1 MTPRP
6 CLDREIQRT
15 GRSAPESPDARLT
28 IRQAVSSDDYQLG
41 CQAPVRISRW
51 TAGHAGGVDLGAVR
65 AAPKPQL
72 VACAIAAARN
82 AQGLLHDAEVL
93 ADAGCTARAYSL
105 AALAVEECGKA
116 AGLTALAVI
125 PEC

>member
-1 MTPRP
+1 M
-6 CLDREIQRT
+6 
-15 GRSAPESPDARLT
+15 
-28 IRQAVSSDDYQLG
+28 
-41 CQAPVRISRW
+41 
-51 TAGHAGGVDLGAVR
+51 DLGAVR